1 MAWCERTAWCPL
13 ERLQLGHKAIRIE
26 RMKRRPE
33 KNDNRRNK
41 KWTPKNGGRADF
53 KWNTKNENTYISKMT
68 EKKWWPKNGGHPSEN
83 NE

>member
-1 MAWCERTAWCPL
+1 MAWCERAAWCPL

-41 KWTPKNGGRADF
+41 KWGQSRF
-53 KWNTKNENTYISKMT
+53 KWNTKNENTYI
-68 EKKWWPKNGGHPSEN
+68 
-83 NE
+83 